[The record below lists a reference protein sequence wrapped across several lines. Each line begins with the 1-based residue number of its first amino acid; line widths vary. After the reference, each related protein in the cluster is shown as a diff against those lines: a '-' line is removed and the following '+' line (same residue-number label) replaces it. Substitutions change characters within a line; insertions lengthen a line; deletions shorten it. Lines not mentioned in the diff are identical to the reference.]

1 MTEHVE
7 IYSVHESGVSDS
19 WQWVVMLSRHDTGGF
34 RMSIDQVLWDSSED
48 GEGVGYELPVFT
60 TGAELFEFAQSSW
73 LNDHEEGLNEE
84 DWRQIESNVRA
95 VDKKLAEQVG
105 QVVQLAFGHKAIEK
119 TSEQLQIEKCIDAA
133 TWERNAHAGGGAM
146 WAALAETKQMN
157 QAVTVYVQEHHN
169 QHGTTPQG
177 THLIS
182 GKEVTFTA
190 AALPERAKS

>member
-1 MTEHVE
+1 MTQHVE

-19 WQWVVMLSRHDTGGF
+19 WQWVVTLSRHGTGSF
-34 RMSIDQVLWDSSED
+34 RMAIDQVLWDSSDEA
-48 GEGVGYELPVFT
+48 EGVGYELPVFS

-95 VDKKLAEQVG
+95 VDQHLAEQVG
-105 QVVQLAFGHKAIEK
+105 QAVQLAFGPLAREK

-133 TWERNAHAGGGAM
+133 TWARNAHAGGGAM
-146 WAALAETKQMN
+146 WAALAETKEMN
-157 QAVTVYVQEHHN
+157 QAVTVYVQEHHKRY
-169 QHGTTPQG
+169 GTTPQG

-182 GKEVTFTA
+182 GKEVNFTA
-190 AALPERAKS
+190 ATIPERAKS